1 MNRSVSREDTRFMT
15 SISEAMLEQ
24 TPRSA
29 RLLLWGMA
37 LFVLLAIIWA
47 NWAQLDEISRGD
59 GEIIPSSQLQVVQNL
74 EGGIVSEILVHE
86 GDLVEKGQVLLRIDD
101 TRFSSSFNENRVR
114 QYELQAKQLRLQAE
128 ADGGEFSPPED
139 FPSAYQHLLEREGN
153 LYNARSREQRTSL
166 QITRRQLEQR
176 RQELQEALAKIDQLQ
191 SSYNLLLKEYNIM
204 RPLLSEGVISEVEY
218 LRTQRQV
225 NDLKGELSGIRLSV
239 PRIEA
244 AIAEH
249 ESRLDEGE
257 LQFRTEARTE
267 LNEVSGELARLRE
280 AMEGMQD
287 RITRTEVRA
296 PVKGTVK
303 ELLVNTVGGVVQPGD
318 DLLNIVPWE
327 DRLLVEARIRPADI
341 AQIHTGLPA
350 MVKVSAYDFSI
361 YGGLDARV
369 VFVSP
374 STILDEEQQAF
385 YRVRLETPNPYLGNI
400 DKPLPLI
407 AGMTVNVDILTGKKT
422 VMDYLL
428 KPILKARDRALTER

>member
-1 MNRSVSREDTRFMT
+1 MNRPVSRDDTRFMT

-37 LFVLLAIIWA
+37 LFILLAIVWA

-74 EGGIVSEILVHE
+74 EGGIVSAILVHE

-114 QYELQAKQLRLQAE
+114 EYELIAKQLRLQAE
-128 ADGGEFSPPED
+128 ADGTELEMPAD
-139 FPSAYQHLLEREGN
+139 FPPAYQHMLDRERN
-153 LYNARSREQRTSL
+153 LYNARVQELRTTL
-166 QITRRQLEQR
+166 LITRRQLEQR
-176 RQELQEALAKIDQLQ
+176 RQELREARSRIDQLQ

-204 RPLLSEGVISEVEY
+204 RPLVGEGVISEVEY

-225 NDLKGELSGIRLSV
+225 NDLKGELSATRLSI
-239 PRIEA
+239 PRIES

-249 ESRLDEGE
+249 ESRLEEGE

-280 AMEGMQD
+280 AMQGMQD

-303 ELLVNTVGGVVQPGD
+303 ELMVNTVGGVVQPGD

-341 AQIHTGLPA
+341 APIKVGLPA
-350 MVKVSAYDFSI
+350 RVKVSAYDFSI
-361 YGGLDARV
+361 YGGLDAKV

-374 STILDEEQQAF
+374 STILDEEKKAF
-385 YRVRLETPNPYLGNI
+385 YRVRLETETPYLGNI
-400 DKPLPLI
+400 EKPLPLI
-407 AGMTVNVDILTGKKT
+407 AGMTVSVDILTGKKT

>member
-1 MNRSVSREDTRFMT
+1 MA

-29 RLLLWGMA
+29 RVLLWAMA
-37 LFVLLAIIWA
+37 LFVLLAIVWA
-47 NWAQLDEISRGD
+47 NVAELDEISRGD

-74 EGGIVSEILVHE
+74 EGGIVSEIMVHE

-114 QYELQAKQLRLQAE
+114 EYELIAKQLRLQAE
-128 ADGGEFSPPED
+128 ADGASFEVPDD
-139 FPSAYQHLLEREGN
+139 FPAAYRHLLERERN
-153 LYNARSREQRTSL
+153 LYNARTQELYTGQ
-166 QITRRQLEQR
+166 QITQRQLEQR
-176 RQELQEALAKIDQLQ
+176 RQELKEAHSRIDQLQ
-191 SSYNLLLKEYNIM
+191 SSYNLLLKELNIM
-204 RPLLSEGVISEVEY
+204 RPLVGEGVISEVEY

-225 NDLKGELSGIRLSV
+225 NDLKGDLSATRLSV
-239 PRIEA
+239 PRIES
-244 AIAEH
+244 AIAEQ

-257 LQFRTEARTE
+257 LQFRTEARSE

-287 RITRTEVRA
+287 RITRTEVRS

-303 ELLVNTVGGVVQPGD
+303 ELMVNTVGGVVQPGD
-318 DLLNIVPWE
+318 ELLNIVPWE
-327 DRLLVEARIRPADI
+327 DRLLVEARIRPSDI
-341 AQIHTGLPA
+341 AQIRAGLPA
-350 MVKVSAYDFSI
+350 VVKVSAYDFSI

-374 STILDEEQQAF
+374 STILDEEKQAY
-385 YRVRLETPNPYLGNI
+385 YRVRLETDNPYLGNS

-407 AGMTVNVDILTGKKT
+407 AGMTVSVDIMTGKKT

-428 KPILKARDRALTER
+428 KPILKARNRALTER